1 MFQGQDDWIL
11 GSMQESVNPEAKSV
25 ELLHRN
31 VRMQEEHISLVT
43 GSNDTSNSRD
53 EISDCDD
60 EAERELIKQIA
71 ILFG

>member
-1 MFQGQDDWIL
+1 MFQGQDDGIL

-31 VRMQEEHISLVT
+31 ERMQEEHISLVT

-53 EISDCDD
+53 EISDCHD

-71 ILFG
+71 ILVG